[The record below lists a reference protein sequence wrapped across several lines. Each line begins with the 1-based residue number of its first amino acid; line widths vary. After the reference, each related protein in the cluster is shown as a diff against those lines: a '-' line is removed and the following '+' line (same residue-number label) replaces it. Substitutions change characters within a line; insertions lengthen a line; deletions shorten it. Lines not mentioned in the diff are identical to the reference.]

1 MAEHPGRHLHPIRV
15 IHILGC
21 LALAGWF
28 CWYGWQHHPLRA
40 ASGRGHRASRADQHP
55 GDPLISTFPAVLEY
69 RLALVR
75 AVLPDLLGGLG
86 VLALFS
92 LGTGVYARRF
102 EVWLEAH
109 QAGEAAA
116 LRGLGLDQ
124 AALGANKDRK
134 KGATL

>member
-1 MAEHPGRHLHPIRV
+1 
-15 IHILGC
+15 
-21 LALAGWF
+21 
-28 CWYGWQHHPLRA
+28 
-40 ASGRGHRASRADQHP
+40 
-55 GDPLISTFPAVLEY
+55 LEY

-75 AVLPDLLGGLG
+75 AVLPDVLGGLG
-86 VLALFS
+86 VLALFY

-116 LRGLGLDQ
+116 IRGLGLDQ

-134 KGATL
+134 KGAAL